1 VSDGTGSDGTGSDG
15 TGSDDR
21 REPPRWKADPNP
33 RTADD
38 LWLRD
43 SFRAAAS
50 AEAPDEVGLERI
62 WRSVAEGARGPQK
75 RVVRRWVPVV
85 AGFILGASSGAL
97 AAIGYYAVHRVG
109 RRDTPS
115 SVRDAPSSAIN
126 GRAEIAVPRE
136 PTVGAARAPA
146 RGPEDASRSPSVARL
161 ALRDGPPSKP
171 PGVRA
176 ALRTAK
182 LPLSSSPLGAPWER
196 IANPIE
202 ARPKADAMKA
212 ADTPKAVAIAT
223 PSEGRLLAEALSD
236 LRGAGDAKTA
246 LDRLDLYMRLYP
258 KGRLAQEAELVRAE
272 ALFRSGDDDAAL
284 AQLDRLPMVDIAG
297 ARPLTLLR
305 GELRAAHG
313 HYRKA
318 IADLGL
324 VFRPEQ
330 PDEISERA
338 LYTRAACLER
348 LGETGEARSDVE
360 TYLRVF
366 PLGAHRSDARAFLA
380 APGGPRPDS
389 NGSP

>member
-1 VSDGTGSDGTGSDG
+1 MSDGTGR
-15 TGSDDR
+15 DDR
-21 REPPRWKADPNP
+21 REPPRWKAEPNP

-62 WRSVAEGARGPQK
+62 WRSVAEGARGPHK
-75 RVVRRWVPVV
+75 RTVRRWVPVV

-97 AAIGYYAVHRVG
+97 AAIGYYAAHRAG
-109 RRDTPS
+109 RRDTPP
-115 SVRDAPSSAIN
+115 SVIH
-126 GRAEIAVPRE
+126 GRAETVGPRE
-136 PTVGAARAPA
+136 PTAGAARAPA
-146 RGPEDASRSPSVARL
+146 RSPEAASRSPSGAKS
-161 ALRDGPPSKP
+161 ALRDGPRSKQ
-171 PGVRA
+171 PGARA
-176 ALRTAK
+176 ALRTAT
-182 LPLSSSPLGAPWER
+182 LPLSSSPLGASWER
-196 IANPIE
+196 IANPVE
-202 ARPKADAMKA
+202 ARPKV
-212 ADTPKAVAIAT
+212 DTPKVDTGKTDTVKAVAVAT

-258 KGRLAQEAELVRAE
+258 SGRLAQEAELVRAE
-272 ALFRSGDDDAAL
+272 ALFRSGDDDGAL
-284 AQLDRLPMVDIAG
+284 DQLDRLPMADIAG

-366 PLGAHRSDARAFLA
+366 PLGAHRADARAFLA
-380 APGGPRPDS
+380 ALGGPRPNS